1 MQRRA
6 MLRLFRSTNGTS
18 KMDFSPV
25 VYEHAARFIHRSP
38 WEVSRA
44 ADLLFQAHAMA
55 FCCYRHSPIVVGIDI
70 YNLEAEAYGARINAA
85 TGNETPA
92 ISEPICSTAADVC
105 HLPILKPESSGR
117 IPMVISVGEKLAEEF
132 PTARV
137 SIPVSGPFSIA
148 SNLMGLENLL
158 TEMIVDP
165 PAVLAALHHLVLGQ
179 LRLCE
184 MILQRGLS
192 LSVFESAATPPL
204 ISPDMFRRVALPP
217 LKALLQ
223 AITNSSTGNTALIMG
238 GDTAPI
244 LTDLVATGAQYLI
257 CPAETDQQLFLKK
270 MQDYPQVM
278 VRINM
283 NPAILSTGNLEA
295 IYQETDRVLGLARM
309 REKVCIGTGIL
320 PYEIEPEVVL
330 KIRDYLQ
337 QKCAP

>member
-1 MQRRA
+1 M
-6 MLRLFRSTNGTS
+6 N
-18 KMDFSPV
+18 FSPV
-25 VYEHAARFIHRSP
+25 VYEHAARFINRSP

-55 FCCYRHSPIVVGIDI
+55 FRFYRHSPIVVGIDI

-92 ISEPICSTAADVC
+92 ISEPICSSAADIC
-105 HLPILKPESSGR
+105 RLPILEPESSGR
-117 IPMVISVGEKLAEEF
+117 IPMVISVGVKLAEEF
-132 PTARV
+132 PTARI

-158 TEMIVDP
+158 TEMIVNP
-165 PAVLAALHHLVLGQ
+165 PAVQAALHHLVLGQ
-179 LRLCE
+179 WRLCE
-184 MILQRGLS
+184 MILERGLS

-204 ISPDMFRRVALPP
+204 ISPDMFRQVALPP

-223 AITNSSTGNTALIMG
+223 QVSHSSTGNTALIMG

-244 LTDLVATGAQYLI
+244 LNDLVATGAQYLI

-278 VRINM
+278 VRINI
-283 NPAILSTGNLEA
+283 NPAILSAGNLAAIFQEA
-295 IYQETDRVLGLARM
+295 DRVLGLARR
-309 REKVCIGTGIL
+309 REKACIGTGIL
-320 PYEIEPEVVL
+320 PYEIEPELVL

-337 QKCAP
+337 QQCAS